1 MKNIFSAILV
11 LTGILLISSFKQQDS
26 ITGAWQR
33 ADGSVEEVLIFQD
46 GYFTH
51 TTYDKNNRKFVQT
64 KGGTYTQNGAQLHT
78 RIEFSTAQPKMI
90 GQAITFMAPISKNG
104 LATNIGGRTTIWT
117 RIDNGTEGLAGTWRI
132 TGRLNEGQMQ
142 QLQRGARKTLKILS
156 GTRFQWIAINP
167 ETKEFFGTGGGTY
180 TFSNGKYTERIDFFS
195 RDSSRVGASLSFDGS
210 VSNNIWTHKGMSS
223 AGAPLHEEWTR
234 ER

>member
-11 LTGILLISSFKQQDS
+11 LTGILLISSFKQDDNL
-26 ITGAWQR
+26 TGAWQR
-33 ADGSVEEVLIFQD
+33 SDGSMQEVLIFQD

-64 KGGTYTQNGAQLHT
+64 KGGTYSQNGAQLQT
-78 RIEFSTAQPKMI
+78 RIEFSTAQPKMV
-90 GQAITFMAPISKNG
+90 GETITFMAPISKNG
-104 LATNIGGRTTIWT
+104 LATNIGGRTTVWT
-117 RIDNGTEGLAGTWRI
+117 RIDNGTGGLAGNWRI
-132 TGRLNEGQMQ
+132 TGRMNNGEVQ
-142 QLQRGARKTLKILS
+142 QLQRTARKTLKILS

-180 TFSNGKYTERIDFFS
+180 TFNNGKYTERIEFFS
-195 RDSSRVGASLSFDGS
+195 RDSSRVGATLTFDGN
-210 VSNNIWTHKGMSS
+210 VSNNIWTHKGTSS

>member
-11 LTGILLISSFKQQDS
+11 LTGILLISSFKQDDNL
-26 ITGAWQR
+26 TGAWQR
-33 ADGSVEEVLIFQD
+33 SDGSMQEVLIFQD

-51 TTYDKNNRKFVQT
+51 TTYDKNNPKFVQT
-64 KGGTYTQNGAQLHT
+64 KGGTYSQNGAQLQT
-78 RIEFSTAQPKMI
+78 RIEFSTAQPKMV
-90 GQAITFMAPISKNG
+90 GETITFMAPISKNG
-104 LATNIGGRTTIWT
+104 LATNIGGRTTVWT
-117 RIDNGTEGLAGTWRI
+117 RIDNGTGGLAGNWRI
-132 TGRLNEGQMQ
+132 TGRMNNGEVQ
-142 QLQRGARKTLKILS
+142 QLQRTARKTLKILS

-180 TFSNGKYTERIDFFS
+180 TFNNGKYTERIEFFS
-195 RDSSRVGASLSFDGS
+195 RDSSRVGATLTFDGN
-210 VSNNIWTHKGMSS
+210 VSNNIWTHKGTSS

>member
-33 ADGSVEEVLIFQD
+33 ADGSLEEVLIFQD

-90 GQAITFMAPISKNG
+90 GQSITFMAPISKNG
-104 LATNIGGRTTIWT
+104 LATNIGGRTTVWT

-156 GTRFQWIAINP
+156 G
-167 ETKEFFGTGGGTY
+167 
-180 TFSNGKYTERIDFFS
+180 
-195 RDSSRVGASLSFDGS
+195 
-210 VSNNIWTHKGMSS
+210 
-223 AGAPLHEEWTR
+223 
-234 ER
+234 

>member
-11 LTGILLISSFKQQDS
+11 LTGILLIFSFKQEDNL
-26 ITGAWQR
+26 TGAWQR
-33 ADGSVEEVLIFQD
+33 SDGSMQEVLIFQD

-51 TTYDKNNRKFVQT
+51 TTYDKNHRKFVQT
-64 KGGTYTQNGAQLHT
+64 KGGTYSQNGAQLQT
-78 RIEFSTAQPKMI
+78 RIEFSTAQPKMV
-90 GQAITFMAPISKNG
+90 GETITFMAPISKNG
-104 LATNIGGRTTIWT
+104 LATNIGGRTTVWT
-117 RIDNGTEGLAGTWRI
+117 RIDNGTGGLAGNWRI
-132 TGRLNEGQMQ
+132 TGRMNNGEVQ
-142 QLQRGARKTLKILS
+142 QLQRTARKTLKILS

-180 TFSNGKYTERIDFFS
+180 TFNNGKYTERIEFFS
-195 RDSSRVGASLSFDGS
+195 RDSSRVGVTLTFDGN
-210 VSNNIWTHKGMSS
+210 VSNNIWTHKGTSS